1 MNNQEITVLYKWK
14 AKEGQKDALI
24 SIYTQV
30 EKDMKTNEPGAI
42 EVVCYFDDAN
52 NELIVKDVFRDAG
65 ALGFHLGTTA
75 AGHFPSLLQVAE
87 PGPFIFCGEV
97 PEEMQQAARGMGL
110 NATFAPSLFGFDRR

>member
-14 AKEGQKDALI
+14 ANEGQKDALI
-24 SIYTQV
+24 SIYNQV
-30 EKDMKTNEPGAI
+30 EKDMQTNEPGAI

-110 NATFAPSLFGFDRR
+110 NATFAPSLFGFDKR

>member
-24 SIYTQV
+24 SIYNQV
-30 EKDMKTNEPGAI
+30 EKDMQTNEPGAI